1 MSRMMYKRLATRISC
16 DVQSG
21 EDPLIGET
29 SSVDEASVS
38 SGDELTQSPWD
49 AIADILKL
57 MNGNK
62 YDIISW
68 QPYCASMQLICLN
81 LKHFIG

>member
-49 AIADILKL
+49 AVADILKL
-57 MNGNK
+57 MK
-62 YDIISW
+62 EEQKDVELVDYDE
-68 QPYCASMQLICLN
+68 QLKCP
-81 LKHFIG
+81 